1 MFPVSFTHNQ
11 HSSILLLSF
20 AWIVLVLELLFQV
33 FIRPYNYAEL
43 LKGSQA
49 YNPSTALYINRFHL
63 CFEAL
68 ALALVIPDFLPIFGF
83 EPAINTVKATVYTS
97 VGSWKQSLGFYI
109 AGNFYIFSKHLRL
122 FCLVRHKR
130 NHYINAIYMD
140 KVNGA
145 KRTYIEDSSEI
156 EVLSGNPFK
165 EDQDTESRDTDNS
178 IVS

>member
-11 HSSILLLSF
+11 HPSILLLSS

-33 FIRPYNYAEL
+33 LIRPYNYAEL
-43 LKGSQA
+43 LKGSQL

-83 EPAINTVKATVYTS
+83 EPAINTVKAAVYTS
-97 VGSWKQSLGFYI
+97 VGSWRQSLGSYI
-109 AGNFYIFSKHLRL
+109 AGNLYMFSKRLRL

-130 NHYINAIYMD
+130 NHYIKAIYTD
-140 KVNGA
+140 NVNRAG
-145 KRTYIEDSSEI
+145 RTCIEDSSGI
-156 EVLSGNPFK
+156 EVLSGNPSK
-165 EDQDTESRDTDNS
+165 ENQYMESRDTDNS
-178 IVS
+178 TVS